1 MGWGWKNSE
10 VCDGKSLVCL
20 EETVGRNMDIKVIL
34 HGAQK
39 EERTA
44 GRAPTTLGNTYVIMH
59 RMLPDTLTLKEL
71 VASP

>member
-20 EETVGRNMDIKVIL
+20 NVHISTNCLFKAIL
-34 HGAQK
+34 DGAQE
-39 EERTA
+39 EERMA
-44 GRAPTTLGNTYVIMH
+44 DRAPTTLVNTYVLMP
-59 RMLPDTLTLKEL
+59 RMLPETLTLKEL

>member
-20 EETVGRNMDIKVIL
+20 EETVGRNMDIKAIL
-34 HGAQK
+34 DGAQE
-39 EERTA
+39 EERMA
-44 GRAPTTLGNTYVIMH
+44 DRAPTTLVNTYVLMP
-59 RMLPDTLTLKEL
+59 RMLPETLTLKEL